1 MLFRFVSTITLL
13 LLLTLPASGLN
24 LYPLPDEALQKA
36 SVRFRDK
43 DYKGASEAA
52 LLAPSSAV
60 RDFMLG
66 MAATRLEQ
74 WQDAAACLARAADG
88 FPLLADYSLY
98 HQARALSKL
107 GRHGESL
114 ALQQRVLKN
123 YPESPLV
130 RGAALL
136 QGDTLFDSG
145 DFRAALAA
153 FDEFINKYPAGA
165 DSLAALHKSALCRE
179 QLGDSAGAVVILRTI
194 RQNYPASTMALNAK
208 DDLER
213 MALKGF
219 IVAPFSPAEL
229 FHQGTILFDLGKY
242 DQALKTLNSVPHDA
256 AANDEFLRKLQFKTG
271 QALFKA
277 RRYRDAETVFRGLL
291 TKNLKRETSDEVHFW
306 LARTLAKNSKEEDAF
321 TAYLK
326 LAESSPKASLADN
339 ALLEAALIR
348 KSQKKWDAALQLL
361 QKSLLL
367 YPNSNQLRSVIWEIA
382 WGSYQTRN
390 FKEAAEY
397 FQKLAG
403 HESVREKAL
412 YWYGRSLLAAGDTAE
427 AQQAF
432 SSLLSE
438 FPLGYYALT
447 YKKEAGIKEAETP
460 LPPKDLAES
469 LAIPAGFERAKA
481 LITLGLYEEAVK
493 ELSAQKKHK
502 QPQGIARLYLE
513 MENYNR
519 AINLFRQERLRAL
532 ESGTTVLWGI
542 NYPLAFREF
551 VTKSAAANGL
561 PESLIYSIIRAE
573 STFSP
578 TALSPAGAVGLMQ
591 LMPATAAAIDK
602 GWSATFDSNRLTRP
616 ELNIR
621 FGAKHLK
628 DLLVLHNGDPVL
640 VIASYN
646 AGSGNVNRWQK
657 NFGDLPRDE
666 FIESIPFA
674 ETREYVKKVLA
685 GIAIY
690 ERLYNLGEK
699 AFGKTAPASPPKSPP
714 V

>member
-1 MLFRFVSTITLL
+1 MLFRLVSTITML

-36 SVRFRDK
+36 SARFRDK
-43 DYKGASEAA
+43 DYKGAREAA
-52 LLAPSSAV
+52 LLAPNSAV

-74 WQDAAACLARAADG
+74 WQDAADYLARAADG

-107 GRHGESL
+107 GRYGESL
-114 ALQQRVLKN
+114 ALQQRALKN
-123 YPESPLV
+123 YPDSPLV

-136 QGDTLFDSG
+136 LGDTLFGSG
-145 DFRAALAA
+145 DFKAALAA

-179 QLGDSAGAVVILRTI
+179 QLGDSAGAVTVLRAI
-194 RQNYPASTMALNAK
+194 RQNYPASTVAVNAR

-213 MALKGF
+213 LARKGF
-219 IVAPFSPAEL
+219 IVAPFSPAEI
-229 FHQGTILFDLGKY
+229 FQQGTILFDLGKY
-242 DQALKTLNSVPHDA
+242 EQALKTFNSVPQEA
-256 AANDEFLRKLQFKTG
+256 GNDEFLTRLQFKTG
-271 QALFKA
+271 QALYKA
-277 RRYRDAETVFRGLL
+277 RRYRDAEPVFRGLL
-291 TKNLKRETSDEVHFW
+291 TKNLKRETSDEVHIW
-306 LARTLAKNSKEEDAF
+306 LARTLAKNGKDEDAF
-321 TAYLK
+321 TTYLK
-326 LAESSPKASLADN
+326 LAEASPKASLADN

-348 KSQKKWDAALQLL
+348 KSQKKWDAALPLL

-382 WGSYQTRN
+382 WGSYQSRN

-397 FQKLAG
+397 FHKLTSHG
-403 HESVREKAL
+403 SMREKAL
-412 YWYGRSLLAAGDTAE
+412 YWYGRSLLAAGDTNK
-427 AQQAF
+427 AQEAF
-432 SSLLSE
+432 SSLISE

-447 YKKEAGIKEAETP
+447 YKKEADIKEVETS

-481 LITLGLYEEAVK
+481 LITLGLHEEAVK

-502 QPQGIARLYLE
+502 QLQGIARLYLE
-513 MENYNR
+513 MENYNG
-519 AINLFRQERLRAL
+519 AINLFRQERLRTL
-532 ESGTTVLWGI
+532 ENGTAVLWGI
-542 NYPLAFREF
+542 NYPLAFREY

-561 PESLIYSIIRAE
+561 PESLVYSIIRAE

-602 GWSATFDSNRLTRP
+602 GGSASFDSNRLTRP

-628 DLLVLHNGDPVL
+628 DLLVLHNGNPVL

-646 AGSGNVNRWQK
+646 AGSGNVNRWKK
-657 NFGDLPRDE
+657 NLGDLPRDE

-699 AFGKTAPASPPKSPP
+699 AFGKTAPGSPPKSPP